1 MISKNWN
8 KFGIMQGRL
17 LPKYD
22 NRYQAHPKDYWQEEF
37 PIASDLGLDSIEFIF
52 DYNDAEQ
59 NPLIA
64 EGGLENIIEVENST
78 GVKVRSICGDYF
90 MQAPIH
96 SNNNSVVHKSLI
108 TLDLLIKKAAI
119 LDVKDIVIPCVD
131 QSSLRSIKE
140 INNFISNI
148 KLILNTAEKHKVN
161 ISLETDLAPKPFTNL
176 IEKINSNCVTINYD
190 IGNSAALGYDPE
202 EEFNCYGTKIT
213 DLHIKDRLLGGKSV
227 PLGEGNANFTKVFEI
242 LSKLDYQGILIF
254 QAYRDDN
261 GIEVFKE
268 QYSWLLNLINS

>member
-1 MISKNWN
+1 MSKNWD

-17 LPKYD
+17 LPKYN
-22 NRYQAHPKDYWQEEF
+22 NRYQAHPKGYWKEEF

-59 NPLIA
+59 NPLIS
-64 EGGLENIIEVENST
+64 EGGLENIIEEENST
-78 GVKVRSICGDYF
+78 GVKVRSICADYF

-96 SNNNSVVHKSLI
+96 SDNNSIVDKSLD

-119 LDVKDIVIPCVD
+119 LKVKDIVIPCVD
-131 QSSLRSIKE
+131 QSSLKSTNE
-140 INNFISNI
+140 INNFINNI
-148 KLILNTAEKHKVN
+148 KLIINTAEKYRVN

-176 IEKINSNCVTINYD
+176 IEKINSNFVTVNYD

-202 EEFNCYGTKIT
+202 EEFNCYGSKIT
-213 DLHIKDRLLGGKSV
+213 DLHIKDRLLKGRSV
-227 PLGEGNANFTKVFEI
+227 PLGEGNANFKKVFEI
-242 LSKLDYQGILIF
+242 LLKQDYEGILIF
-254 QAYRDDN
+254 QAYRDDD
-261 GIEVFKE
+261 GIEVFKK